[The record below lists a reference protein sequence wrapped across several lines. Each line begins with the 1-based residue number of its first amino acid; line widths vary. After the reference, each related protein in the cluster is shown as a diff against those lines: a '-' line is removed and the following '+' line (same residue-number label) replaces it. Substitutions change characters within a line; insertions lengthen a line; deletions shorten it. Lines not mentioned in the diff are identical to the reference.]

1 MRRLKPG
8 RRSTISGSR
17 VSTANSGINPTMERI
32 FKKCSSPFGSFN
44 TSCGPGMNRRV
55 DIAESPFVGGQLA
68 VGVHV
73 PLAQKKDE
81 LILGEI
87 GIDERQGNTVKREV
101 PRCVPRIFPFIRHGQ
116 NVFVV
121 KMRPFLVAAVP
132 ALWGWRGDSRIAFKP
147 SSNIVVIKLLGPE
160 HS

>member
-1 MRRLKPG
+1 MKHPFEKTTVG
-8 RRSTISGSR
+8 H
-17 VSTANSGINPTMERI
+17 TAHAPLD
-32 FKKCSSPFGSFN
+32 FVN
-44 TSCGPGMNRRV
+44 TPCGPGMNRRV

-73 PLAQKKDE
+73 PFAQKKDE
-81 LILGEI
+81 LILGKI
-87 GIDERQGNTVKREV
+87 GIDERQGNAVKREV
-101 PRCVPRIFPFIRHGQ
+101 PRCVPRIFPFIWHGQ

-121 KMRPFLVAAVP
+121 KMRPILVAAVP
-132 ALWGWRGDSRIAFKP
+132 ALWGWRGGSRIAFEP